1 MSQIDLFLD
10 IPSKETNILSNN
22 QKQALKQIKLPKVVK
37 FLLAD
42 KFDDKFLVVSDKVWT
57 IYYSGK
63 TERLKF
69 SIFEEDIT
77 TLLKFFLISFIQKNT
92 PSGLANKFYSF
103 VFLMKFL
110 QERKYLFNYESLKAF
125 LIEISD
131 QKEYEGCYSHIK
143 FLLRLLIYRKFS
155 WF

>member
-10 IPSKETNILSNN
+10 IPSQETNILSNN

-42 KFDDKFLVVSDKVWT
+42 KFDDKFLVVSDQVWT

-69 SIFEEDIT
+69 STFEEDIT

-92 PSGLANKFYSF
+92 PSGLANK
-103 VFLMKFL
+103 
-110 QERKYLFNYESLKAF
+110 
-125 LIEISD
+125 
-131 QKEYEGCYSHIK
+131 
-143 FLLRLLIYRKFS
+143 
-155 WF
+155 